1 MITSHIQSEDEWE
14 SFKIHFEKVH
24 PGFFT
29 VLKEKH
35 PNLTTNDLKLCAY
48 IRIGLNIKQ
57 IAQMTAVLPATIKT
71 NRYLLKKKL
80 QIDEDMSI
88 DDYIASLGQ

>member
-1 MITSHIQSEDEWE
+1 
-14 SFKIHFEKVH
+14 
-24 PGFFT
+24 
-29 VLKEKH
+29 
-35 PNLTTNDLKLCAY
+35 
-48 IRIGLNIKQ
+48 
-57 IAQMTAVLPATIKT
+57 MTAVLPATIKT